1 MLFRSASGVEKR
13 LRQRAAGLLFGC
25 GLAVAAVPAAHAQ
38 SIWGGTTTTS
48 DYNLGTNWTPAT
60 APVAAGQPAVFEAT
74 GSDAIIV
81 TGAIA
86 PDSWTFNANSQS
98 FSISGGDVNFSS
110 AGPGGGIMNNANAG
124 QFIGISNN
132 IGESVAGVGVW
143 QLGASTL
150 ILSGVNTYTGGTM
163 IFGGTV
169 QVTNANSV
177 GTGPVFM
184 NGGTFQS
191 NGAGNLTF
199 TNDFSVASGGGTI
212 DVNSTVLTLS
222 GVINDIGA
230 GAVLNITD
238 SSFSFGT
245 AVLSGNNTFAGAL
258 NVIGARVQATNAN
271 SIGNATVTLDNGAFQ
286 AGAAALT
293 FFNDVKINTGG
304 GIIDANGNTLFMAG
318 TISNGNGAGALQIVD
333 TTGGSSG
340 VVSLA
345 GTNTYTGGTTVIG
358 TTLQVT
364 NSSSVGTGTVTLDG
378 GQFQADGFGDI
389 TFTNN
394 FRINNSAGG
403 GAIDANNVTLTIA
416 GNISDG
422 VGAGQ
427 LTVLDSAGL
436 GNGTVV
442 LLGTNTYTGGTTI
455 CDCAT
460 LQLGDATHTASIVG
474 TVFNEGR
481 LFIVNANMAGVT
493 SITNDASFGFGVTTF
508 MGSNTAGTV
517 AITNQAFGSTVFLET
532 SSAGSA
538 TIINTTAGTTV
549 FGQAG
554 GIETSTAGNATIQ
567 NNLGGETTFFAS
579 TSAGNASIVNEL
591 GGRTSFGLAVGTDTS
606 TAGSA
611 TITNN
616 NFGFT
621 EFNAF
626 STAGNATITTN
637 NGGVTNFWDNSTAGN
652 AKIVTNDGG
661 ITRFLDNANGGTAQ
675 FITNGTGEVNFG
687 GSIGPG
693 SDGRITVGSL
703 AGSGTYYIGGGN
715 TLLVG
720 GNNLSTE
727 VTGVIADD
735 CGCFPGPGSLEKVG
749 TGNLILSGISAYTG
763 STTVNGG
770 ILTVNGSIA
779 SSSGVTVNAGGTL
792 GGNGIVSSTTI
803 NGGTLAPG
811 NSVGLLTVQGSLA
824 FTAAASYLVEVSGAT
839 ADRTNVT
846 GAATLGGATVNASF
860 GPGNVVKQY
869 TILNAAGGVGGTFN
883 PVVGIN
889 APNFKPTLSYDLN
902 NVYLNLALS
911 FGPGLTPNQ
920 QNVGNALTNA
930 FNAGSGVPVAVGSL
944 TSAGLTQ
951 ISGELATGSQQSTFD
966 AMNIFLGLLT
976 DPFIA
981 GRSGGAS
988 VGGSG
993 ATPFTEESGSYA
1005 YAAKRQGTARDAFAK
1020 FPTKADVARNDL
1032 FDQRWSVWGSA
1043 FGGGSNSDGNANLG
1057 SNNAAVRAFGLAA
1070 GADYRI
1076 SPSTLVGFALAG
1088 GGTNFNVN
1096 GSGYGRSDLFQA
1108 GAFVRHNVGAAYV
1121 TAAAVYGWQDVT
1133 TDRTVTVA
1141 GVDRLRAEF
1150 NANAWSGRVEG
1161 GYRYVTPWMGITPY
1175 AAGQF
1180 TTYQLPAY
1188 AEQVLSGSNAFALN
1202 YAAKDVTTGRSE
1214 LGVRLDRSFAMQSAV
1229 LTLRGRAAWAHNFN
1243 TDRSITALF
1252 QSVPGATFLV
1262 SGAAQAPN
1270 TALTTASAEMKWLN
1284 GWSAAATFEGEF
1296 SDITRSYAGKGVIRY
1311 TW

>member
-1 MLFRSASGVEKR
+1 
-13 LRQRAAGLLFGC
+13 
-25 GLAVAAVPAAHAQ
+25 
-38 SIWGGTTTTS
+38 
-48 DYNLGTNWTPAT
+48 
-60 APVAAGQPAVFEAT
+60 
-74 GSDAIIV
+74 
-81 TGAIA
+81 
-86 PDSWTFNANSQS
+86 
-98 FSISGGDVNFSS
+98 
-110 AGPGGGIMNNANAG
+110 MNNANAG

-199 TNDFSVASGGGTI
+199 ANGFSVASGGGTV
-212 DVNSTVLTLS
+212 DVNNTVLTLS

-230 GAVLNITD
+230 GAVLNIID

-245 AVLSGNNTFAGAL
+245 AVLSGNNTFSGVL
-258 NVIGARVQATNAN
+258 NVTGARVQATNAN

-286 AGAAALT
+286 AGAAGLT

-304 GIIDANGNTLFMAG
+304 GIIDANGGTLFMAG
-318 TISNGNGAGALQIVD
+318 NITDGNGPGSLQITD
-333 TTGGSSG
+333 SAGGGG
-340 VVSLA
+340 VTSLA
-345 GTNTYTGGTTVIG
+345 GTNTYTGGTTVTN

-364 NSSSVGTGTVTLDG
+364 NSSSVGTGTVTLDNAV
-378 GQFQADGFGDI
+378 FQADGFGNI

-394 FRINNSAGG
+394 FRINNSGAGG
-403 GAIDANNVTLTIA
+403 TIDANGIILTIA

-422 VGAGQ
+422 AGAGK
-427 LTVLDSAGL
+427 LTVDSAG
-436 GNGTVV
+436 GGTVV
-442 LLGTNTYTGGTTI
+442 LLGNNTYTGGTEI
-455 CDCAT
+455 CNCVT
-460 LQLGDATHTASIVG
+460 LQLGDATHTAALVG
-474 TVFNEGR
+474 DITNFGR
-481 LFIVNANMAGVT
+481 LDVVNANT
-493 SITNDASFGFGVTTF
+493 SGITSLTNDGAAANFLNATSAGSMTINNINGGQLTFGVFGGTD
-508 MGSNTAGTV
+508 TAT
-517 AITNQAFGSTVFLET
+517 
-532 SSAGSA
+532 AGSA
-538 TIINTTAGTTV
+538 TIINDGGSAVGFFANTNAGTAKITNQNAAQLLFV
-549 FGQAG
+549 DRASAGSATISNDNFGTTSFGQA
-554 GIETSTAGNATIQ
+554 
-567 NNLGGETTFFAS
+567 F
-579 TSAGNASIVNEL
+579 
-591 GGRTSFGLAVGTDTS
+591 GTDTAS
-606 TAGSA
+606 AGSA

-616 NFGFT
+616 NLGLT
-621 EFNAF
+621 EFNAS
-626 STAGNATITTN
+626 STAANATIITN
-637 NGGVTNFWDNSTAGN
+637 NGGATGFFDNSTAGN
-652 AKIVTNDGG
+652 AKIITNDGG
-661 ITRFLDNANGGTAQ
+661 TTSFFDNANGGTAQ
-675 FITNGTGEVNFG
+675 FITNGTGSVEFG
-687 GSIGPG
+687 GSAGPNG
-693 SDGRITVGSL
+693 DGRITVGSL
-703 AGSGTYYIGGGN
+703 AGSGNYYIGGGN
-715 TLLVG
+715 TLVVG

-727 VTGVIADD
+727 VSGVIADD

-749 TGNLILSGISAYTG
+749 SGNLTLSDINTYTG

-770 ILTVNGSIA
+770 ILTVNGSIV

-792 GGNGIVSSTTI
+792 GGNGIVGNTTI
-803 NGGTLAPG
+803 NGGALAPG
-811 NSVGLLTVQGSLA
+811 NSIGLLTVQGSLV
-824 FTAAASYLVEVSGAT
+824 FTAAASYMVEVSPVT

-846 GAATLGGATVNASF
+846 GTATLGGATVNVSF
-860 GPGNVVKQY
+860 EPGNYVARQY
-869 TILNAAGGVGGTFN
+869 TILNAAGGISGAFN
-883 PVVGIN
+883 PAVGN
-889 APNFKPTLSYDLN
+889 VAPNFKTTLSYDAN

-911 FGPGLTPNQ
+911 FTNGLTPNQ
-920 QNVGNALTNA
+920 QNVANALTNA
-930 FNAGSGVPVAVGSL
+930 FNSGAGVPLAVGSL
-944 TSAGLTQ
+944 TPAGLTQ
-951 ISGELATGSQQSTFD
+951 ISGELATGSQQATFD

-988 VGGSG
+988 VGGGS
-993 ATPFTEESGSYA
+993 ATPFTAESGSYA
-1005 YAAKRQGTARDAFAK
+1005 YAAKSKGTARDAFAK

-1043 FGGGSNSDGNANLG
+1043 FGGGSNTDGNAVIG
-1057 SNNAAVRAFGLAA
+1057 SNNATARAFGLAA

-1088 GGTNFNVN
+1088 GGTNFSVN
-1096 GSGYGRSDLFQA
+1096 GSGSGRSDLFQA

-1150 NANAWSGRVEG
+1150 NANAWSGRAEG

-1175 AAGQF
+1175 TAGQF

-1188 AEQVLSGSNAFALN
+1188 AEQVLSGTNAFALN

-1214 LGVRLDRSFAMQSAV
+1214 LGVRLDRSFAMQNAV

>member
-1 MLFRSASGVEKR
+1 MEKR
-13 LRQRAAGLLFGC
+13 LRQRLVAPLFGI
-25 GLAVAAVPAAHAQ
+25 GLAVAVVPAAHAQ
-38 SIWGGTTTTS
+38 SIWGGPANTS
-48 DYNLGTNWTPAT
+48 DYNDDNNWTPT
-60 APVAAGQPAVFEAT
+60 GAPISGGQSAVFDAT
-74 GSDAIIV
+74 GSSTVNV
-81 TGAIA
+81 TFGPIT
-86 PDSWTFNANSQS
+86 PDSWTFNANSKS
-98 FSISGGDVNFSS
+98 FSISGGDVTFT
-110 AGPGGGIMNNANAG
+110 GGGSIFNVANAG
-124 QFIGISNN
+124 QTIGISNI
-132 IGESVAGVGVW
+132 IGGAGINVVQAGS
-143 QLGASTL
+143 STL
-150 ILSGVNTYTGGTM
+150 QLSAANTYSGFTVIGA
-163 IFGGTV
+163 GTV
-169 QVTNANSV
+169 QVSNASALGISTVLMGGGTLQAVGNLTIANNFLVNSAGGSTIDVNSFELTLSGIINDIAALPVLNVISSGGPGTLVLTNANVIAGTLNVTGATVRATTVGSV
-177 GTGPVFM
+177 GNATVALS
-184 NGGTFQS
+184 NATFQVAAADMVF
-191 NGAGNLTF
+191 NNNF
-199 TNDFSVASGGGTI
+199 TLNAGGGTI
-212 DVNSTVLTLS
+212 DANGFV
-222 GVINDIGA
+222 GA
-230 GAVLNITD
+230 
-238 SSFSFGT
+238 SFSL
-245 AVLSGNNTFAGAL
+245 AIAG
-258 NVIGARVQATNAN
+258 
-271 SIGNATVTLDNGAFQ
+271 D
-286 AGAAALT
+286 
-293 FFNDVKINTGG
+293 
-304 GIIDANGNTLFMAG
+304 
-318 TISNGNGAGALQIVD
+318 ISGAGALKITD
-333 TTGGSSG
+333 STNT
-340 VVSLA
+340 A
-345 GTNTYTGGTTVIG
+345 GTVVLLSGINNTYTGGTTVTN

-364 NSSSVGTGTVTLDG
+364 NNNSVGTGTVTLDNAVFQPDGLG
-378 GQFQADGFGDI
+378 GDL
-389 TFTNN
+389 TFNNN
-394 FRINNSAGG
+394 FRINNSPAGS
-403 GAIDANNVTLTIA
+403 ALDANNVILTIV

-422 VGAGQ
+422 VGAGK
-427 LTVLDSAGL
+427 LTVLDSAGG

-460 LQLGDATHTASIVG
+460 LQLGDATHKASIVG

-749 TGNLILSGISAYTG
+749 TGNLILSGVNAYTG

-770 ILTVNGSIA
+770 TLTVNGSIVA
-779 SSSGVTVNAGGTL
+779 SSGVTVNAGGTL
-792 GGNGIVSSTTI
+792 GGNGIVGNTTI
-803 NGGTLAPG
+803 NGGALAPG

-824 FTAAASYLVEVSGAT
+824 FTAAASYLVDVSGAT

-846 GAATLGGATVNASF
+846 GAATLGGAAVNASF

-883 PVVGIN
+883 PVVGTN

-920 QNVGNALTNA
+920 QNVGNALANA

-944 TSAGLTQ
+944 TPAGLTQ
-951 ISGELATGSQQSTFD
+951 ISGELATGSQQATFD

-981 GRSGGAS
+981 GRNGGAS
-988 VGGSG
+988 VGGGS
-993 ATPFTEESGSYA
+993 AASFAAESGSYA

-1043 FGGGSNSDGNANLG
+1043 FGGGSNSDGNANVG
-1057 SNNAAVRAFGLAA
+1057 SNNASVRAFGLAA

-1088 GGTNFNVN
+1088 GGTNFSVN

-1108 GAFVRHNVGAAYV
+1108 GAFVRHTMGAAYV

-1214 LGVRLDRSFAMQSAV
+1214 LGVRLDRSFAMQNAV

-1296 SDITRSYAGKGVIRY
+1296 SDITRSYAGKGVVRY
-1311 TW
+1311 SW

>member
-1 MLFRSASGVEKR
+1 MAFRSASGVEKR
-13 LRQRAAGLLFGC
+13 LRQRLVAPLFGI
-25 GLAVAAVPAAHAQ
+25 GLAFAAVPAAHAQ
-38 SIWGGTTTTS
+38 SIWGGTANTS
-48 DYNLGTNWTPAT
+48 DYNDDNNWTPT
-60 APVAAGQPAVFEAT
+60 GAPISGGQSAVFDAT
-74 GSDAIIV
+74 GSSTVNV
-81 TGAIA
+81 TFGPIT
-86 PDSWTFNANSQS
+86 PDSWTFNANSKS
-98 FSISGGDVNFSS
+98 FSISGGDVTFT
-110 AGPGGGIMNNANAG
+110 GGGSIANDANAG
-124 QFIGISNN
+124 QTIGISNI
-132 IGESVAGVGVW
+132 IGGAGINVVQAGS
-143 QLGASTL
+143 STL
-150 ILSGVNTYTGGTM
+150 QLSGTNTYSGFTVIGA
-163 IFGGTV
+163 GTV
-169 QVTNANSV
+169 QVSNVSAL
-177 GTGPVFM
+177 GTSTVLMG
-184 NGGTFQS
+184 GGTLQ
-191 NGAGNLTF
+191 AVGNLTIANNF
-199 TNDFSVASGGGTI
+199 LVNNASGSTI
-212 DVNSTVLTLS
+212 DVNSFELTLS
-222 GVINDIGA
+222 GVINDIA
-230 GAVLNITD
+230 ALPV
-238 SSFSFGT
+238 
-245 AVLSGNNTFAGAL
+245 L
-258 NVIGARVQATNAN
+258 NVISSGGPGTLVLTNAN
-271 SIGNATVTLDNGAFQ
+271 VIAGTLNVTGATVRATTAGSVGNATVALNNATFQ
-286 AGAAALT
+286 AGAADLI
-293 FFNDVKINTGG
+293 FSNDFKLNAGG
-304 GIIDANGNTLFMAG
+304 GTIDANGFVGASFSLAIAGNISGAGPLQITDSTNTAG
-318 TISNGNGAGALQIVD
+318 TVVLL
-333 TTGGSSG
+333 SG
-340 VVSLA
+340 IN
-345 GTNTYTGGTTVIG
+345 NTYTGGTVVTN

-364 NSSSVGTGTVTLDG
+364 NNNSVGTGTVTLDNAVFQPDGLG
-378 GQFQADGFGDI
+378 GNL
-389 TFTNN
+389 TFNNN
-394 FRINNSAGG
+394 FRINNSAVGS
-403 GAIDANNVTLTIA
+403 ALDANGVTLTIA

-422 VGAGQ
+422 IGAGK
-427 LTVLDSAGL
+427 LTVLDSL
-436 GNGTVV
+436 GGGKVV
-442 LLGTNTYTGGTTI
+442 LLGNNTYTGGTEI
-455 CDCAT
+455 SCNCGS
-460 LQLGDATHTASIVG
+460 LQLGDATHTASLVG
-474 TVFNEGR
+474 DITNFGR
-481 LFIVNANMAGVT
+481 LDVVNANMSGVT
-493 SITNDASFGFGVTTF
+493 SLTNDGGLTSFLNATSAGSMTINNINFG
-508 MGSNTAGTV
+508 
-517 AITNQAFGSTVFLET
+517 QLAFGTFGGT
-532 SSAGSA
+532 DTATAGSA
-538 TIINTTAGTTV
+538 TINNDNSVVGFFANSNAGT
-549 FGQAG
+549 AK
-554 GIETSTAGNATIQ
+554 I
-567 NNLGGETTFFAS
+567 NNLNGAQLVFVEQAS
-579 TSAGNASIVNEL
+579 
-591 GGRTSFGLAVGTDTS
+591 
-606 TAGSA
+606 AGSA
-611 TITNN
+611 TITNVNFGTTSFGQAPGGPDAPTAGNATIINN
-616 NFGFT
+616 NFGLT

-626 STAGNATITTN
+626 STAANATIITN
-637 NGGVTNFWDNSTAGN
+637 NGGATGFFDNSTAGN
-652 AKIVTNDGG
+652 AKIITNDGG
-661 ITRFLDNANGGTAQ
+661 TTSFFDNANGGTAQ
-675 FITNGTGEVNFG
+675 FITNGTGSVEFG
-687 GSIGPG
+687 GSLGPNG
-693 SDGRITVGSL
+693 DGRITVGSI
-703 AGSGTYYIGGGN
+703 AGSGNYYIGGGN
-715 TLLVG
+715 TLVVG

-749 TGNLILSGISAYTG
+749 TGNLILSGINTYTG

-770 ILTVNGSIA
+770 ILTINGSIV

-792 GGNGIVSSTTI
+792 GGNGTVSSTTV

-824 FTAAASYLVEVSGAT
+824 FTAAASYLIEVSGAT

-846 GAATLGGATVNASF
+846 AAATLGGATVTASF

-869 TILNAAGGVGGTFN
+869 IILNAAGGVGGTFN
-883 PVVGIN
+883 PVVGTN
-889 APNFKPTLSYDLN
+889 APNFKPTLSYDAN

-911 FGPGLTPNQ
+911 FTNGLTPNQ
-920 QNVGNALTNA
+920 QNVANALTNA
-930 FNAGSGVPVAVGSL
+930 FNSGGGVPVAVGSL

-951 ISGELATGSQQSTFD
+951 ISGELATGSQQATFD

-988 VGGSG
+988 VGGGS
-993 ATPFTEESGSYA
+993 ATPFAGESGSYA

-1043 FGGGSNSDGNANLG
+1043 FGGGSNSDGNANVG

-1076 SPSTLVGFALAG
+1076 SPSTLVGFALSG

-1108 GAFVRHNVGAAYV
+1108 GAFVRHTVGAAYV

-1214 LGVRLDRSFAMQSAV
+1214 LGVRLDRSFAMQNAV

-1311 TW
+1311 SW